1 MNMRNGLFTMSAVAL
16 AALLTA
22 CGGEEVKQ
30 AAPDCVFP
38 DAPNTP
44 APGWICDEPVE
55 GVEVSAVGVA
65 EKSAAG
71 HSFMK
76 NMASTDAR
84 VQLAQSMKVHVQ
96 NMVKQYAE
104 TTGAAS
110 TETVDKVNTSVTKQ
124 ITDQTLVGTKVFL
137 WIIALFGIKIRM
149 QVAKIENVILATLEW
164 EVSSHPAQEGQL
176 LGETGLQDGRLGV
189 SGNLLHHELG
199 EARHQNHCQKQNG
212 EQDLEPGGNSLHELF
227 LCRCQVV

>member
-1 MNMRNGLFTMSAVAL
+1 MNTRISSIASVITMAL
-16 AALLTA
+16 LLTA
-22 CGGEEVKQ
+22 CGGSDVKQ

-38 DAPNTP
+38 DAPGTA

-76 NMASTDAR
+76 NMAATDAR

-104 TTGAAS
+104 TTGAADS
-110 TETVDKVNTSVTKQ
+110 ETVDKVNTSVTKQ
-124 ITDQTLVGTKVFL
+124 ITDEILVGTK
-137 WIIALFGIKIRM
+137 IYKTRTSPKGALY
-149 QVAKIENVILATLEW
+149 V
-164 EVSSHPAQEGQL
+164 L
-176 LGETGLQDGRLGV
+176 LGMDPSTAAQATQNALTTSMGNDKALWQQFKAKKGQD
-189 SGNLLHHELG
+189 EL
-199 EARHQNHCQKQNG
+199 AASIANMKK
-212 EQDLEPGGNSLHELF
+212 
-227 LCRCQVV
+227 

>member
-1 MNMRNGLFTMSAVAL
+1 MNMRNSLFTVSAVAL

-38 DAPNTP
+38 DAPDTP

-84 VQLAQSMKVHVQ
+84 VQLAQRMKVQVQ

-124 ITDQTLVGTKVFL
+124 ITDQSLVGTKVFKTRVSPNG
-137 WIIALFGIKIRM
+137 ALY
-149 QVAKIENVILATLEW
+149 V
-164 EVSSHPAQEGQL
+164 L
-176 LGETGLQDGRLGV
+176 LGMDAKATASATQEALKTSMNNDQALWQQFKAKKGQD
-189 SGNLLHHELG
+189 ELA
-199 EARHQNHCQKQNG
+199 EAIANMKQ
-212 EQDLEPGGNSLHELF
+212 
-227 LCRCQVV
+227 

>member
-124 ITDQTLVGTKVFL
+124 ITDQTLVGTKVFKTRVSPNG
-137 WIIALFGIKIRM
+137 ALY
-149 QVAKIENVILATLEW
+149 V
-164 EVSSHPAQEGQL
+164 L
-176 LGETGLQDGRLGV
+176 LGMDASATATATQEALKTSMNNDKALWQQFKAKKGQD
-189 SGNLLHHELG
+189 ELA
-199 EARHQNHCQKQNG
+199 EAIASMKQ
-212 EQDLEPGGNSLHELF
+212 
-227 LCRCQVV
+227 